1 MSNFSYYTPTH
12 VYFGKDTHKQVGDLV
27 RAQGCK
33 KVLIHFGGQSAR
45 RSGLLDQIE
54 VSLNAANVAHV
65 QLGGVVPNP
74 HLSLVYQGIDL
85 CKKEGVDFILAVG
98 GGSVIDS
105 AKCIADGIANPDVDV
120 WKFYMKEETPKA
132 ALPVGVI
139 LTLSA
144 TGSEM
149 SASSVITNTE
159 LGLKRGFN
167 SPGHRPLFSI
177 CNPELTYTVSP
188 FQTGCG
194 AVDIMM
200 HTLERYFSVGED
212 TPLSDRIAEGV
223 LKTVIPAGKAALEN
237 PNDYEARA
245 SIMWAGTIS
254 HNDLTGLGRSVF
266 MAVHQMEHE
275 LSGMDEKIAHG
286 AGLSALWASWARYVY
301 ENNVS
306 RFAQYAVNVWN
317 IEMDFEHPEKTALAG
332 IKATEDYFKSL
343 NMPTSLR
350 ELNVDPAS
358 FEELA
363 EKCTNHGT
371 RTLAGIKVL
380 DKPDIIEIYKMAY

>member
-1 MSNFSYYTPTH
+1 MYNFNYYTPTK
-12 VYFGKDTHKQVGDLV
+12 VVFGKNTEDKCGELV
-27 RAQGCK
+27 KEQGCK
-33 KVLIHFGGQSAR
+33 KVMIHYGSGSVKR
-45 RSGLLDQIE
+45 TGLLDKVKASLDEAKIDYIE
-54 VSLNAANVAHV
+54 
-65 QLGGVVPNP
+65 LGGAVPNP
-74 HLSLVYQGIDL
+74 RLSLVYEGIEL
-85 CKKEGVDFILAVG
+85 AKKEGVDFILAVG